1 MKKQSKI
8 IILILSSILLIL
20 IIILVVL
27 IISNSSNNK
36 NISETYKNSNI
47 EKIEDKSTEQTK
59 EIEKTQGEEPPPTS
73 EGKLYITYGDKII
86 TAYKCDYDLESELAH
101 PWEIKEKFDKMWN
114 SIDSDILTFSE
125 RDTIDATLQ
134 FSRYGY
140 PKDDLDFFIED
151 LIFFYDT
158 GTNGKSNANI
168 YLKNESKNKIA
179 RISDGNVGKN
189 IRAFKIN
196 NTWYAYRVIVTEY
209 VYVE

>member
-8 IILILSSILLIL
+8 TILIVSLILLTL
-20 IIILVVL
+20 TIIFTAF
-27 IISNSSNNK
+27 IISNNSDNK
-36 NISETYKNSNI
+36 NISKSNDDSNI
-47 EKIEDKSTEQTK
+47 EKIEDKSTDHTSK
-59 EIEKTQGEEPPPTS
+59 TEKPEEEPPPTS

-151 LIFFYDT
+151 MIFFYDT

>member
-20 IIILVVL
+20 IIILAAL
-27 IISNSSNNK
+27 IISNNSNK
-36 NISETYKNSNI
+36 TNISETNKNSNI
-47 EKIEDKSTEQTK
+47 EKIEDKSTDHTSK
-59 EIEKTQGEEPPPTS
+59 TEKTEEEPPPTS
-73 EGKLYITYGDKII
+73 EEKLYITYGDKII

-196 NTWYAYRVIVTEY
+196 NTWYAYKVIVTE
-209 VYVE
+209 

>member
-8 IILILSSILLIL
+8 TILIVSLILLTL
-20 IIILVVL
+20 TIIFTAF
-27 IISNSSNNK
+27 IISNNSDNK
-36 NISETYKNSNI
+36 NISKSNDDSNI
-47 EKIEDKSTEQTK
+47 EKIEDKSTDHTSK
-59 EIEKTQGEEPPPTS
+59 TEKTEEEPPPTS

-101 PWEIKEKFDKMWN
+101 PWEIKEKFDKMWI

-151 LIFFYDT
+151 MIFFYDT

>member
-8 IILILSSILLIL
+8 IILILSLILLTL
-20 IIILVVL
+20 IIILAAL
-27 IISNSSNNK
+27 IISNNSNRT
-36 NISETYKNSNI
+36 NISETNKDSNI
-47 EKIEDKSTEQTK
+47 AKIEDKSTDHTSK
-59 EIEKTQGEEPPPTS
+59 AEKVQEEPPPTS

-151 LIFFYDT
+151 KIFFYNT

-196 NTWYAYRVIVTEY
+196 NIWYAYRVIVTEY

>member
-20 IIILVVL
+20 IIILAAL
-27 IISNSSNNK
+27 IISNNSNK
-36 NISETYKNSNI
+36 TNISETNKNSNI

-73 EGKLYITYGDKII
+73 EEKLYITYGDK
-86 TAYKCDYDLESELAH
+86 TVVAYKCDYDLESELAN
-101 PWEIKEKFDKMWN
+101 PWEVKEKFDKMWN

-140 PKDDLDFFIED
+140 PKDDLDFFIEIE
-151 LIFFYDT
+151 IFFYDT
-158 GTNGKSNANI
+158 GTNGLYNGNSYI
-168 YLKNESKNKIA
+168 KNENKNKIL
-179 RISDGNVGKN
+179 RISDGNIGKN
-189 IRAFKIN
+189 IKAFKIN
-196 NTWYAYRVIVTEY
+196 NTWYAYKVIVTE
-209 VYVE
+209 

>member
-8 IILILSSILLIL
+8 IILILSSILLTL
-20 IIILVVL
+20 IIILAAL
-27 IISNSSNNK
+27 IISNNSNK
-36 NISETYKNSNI
+36 TNISETNKNSNI
-47 EKIEDKSTEQTK
+47 EKIEDKSTDQTSK
-59 EIEKTQGEEPPPTS
+59 TEKTEEEPPTTS

-86 TAYKCDYDLESELAH
+86 TTYKCDYDLESELAH

-134 FSRYGY
+134 FSRYSY
-140 PKDDLDFFIED
+140 PKDDLDFFID
-151 LIFFYDT
+151 DMIFFYDT